1 MAGRECKCLVVDMH
15 LSDDVLVCGDAIHLH
30 LVLLHHLSVE
40 LLREARILGRAER
53 HILHVLIDAL
63 SLHVNFRLLVH
74 LHLLAGLLGL
84 FGLEQGFQGFLVN
97 LGFRSEQ
104 PGHRENLG
112 RKPSCSTACNDV
124 GDHRLSS
131 HSL

>member
-1 MAGRECKCLVVDMH
+1 MH
-15 LSDDVLVCGDAIHLH
+15 LSDDVLVCGDAIQLH

-74 LHLLAGLLGL
+74 LHLLAVLAHAVLLARGVVDL
-84 FGLEQGFQGFLVN
+84 LVQGFE
-97 LGFRSEQ
+97 LGAKTGQCGVDIASEEM
-104 PGHRENLG
+104 HRVLLLE
-112 RKPSCSTACNDV
+112 KAAV
-124 GDHRLSS
+124 GLTVAA
-131 HSL
+131 